1 MPRWGA
7 TIPDN
12 DESTHQAGQKIGI
25 DDSKRAWYFTYRLVG
40 NNARP
45 AAGVRM
51 SKKFTGS
58 EILLES
64 LKRQNV
70 DVFFGLPGGAV
81 LPLYDALYSAGIRH
95 MLVRHEQAA
104 AFAADGYARVTGKP
118 GVCLGTSGP
127 GATNLLTGLT
137 SAMMDSIPV
146 VALAGQVPASLIG
159 KDGFQEA
166 DTIGMSLAATKQ
178 SFAVRRAAE
187 IPAIVER
194 AFRTAVS
201 GRPGPVL
208 IDLPK
213 SVLLESSEADASS
226 TQAATRPERK
236 REFTEADIERAAD
249 MIFASDRAVLYV
261 GGGAISSDAAKEI
274 HELAELTQVPVTTT
288 LMGLGAFPS
297 RSPLSLGMLG
307 MHGSYATN
315 TAVCNSDLLIAV
327 GARFDD
333 RVTGRLNGFATGAK
347 KIQFDVDPSEVNKNV
362 RVDLSLVGD
371 AREALIALIDVLK
384 SRKAGSSRDRA
395 KWLHQIETWRAEHP
409 LAYDRDASAIKPQ
422 AVIETVSRIAADD
435 AIISVDVGQHQMWT
449 AQFYEFKEARTWL
462 SSSGLGSMGYGFPA
476 AMGAQMA
483 FPDRQ
488 TIAFVGDGGF
498 QMTLNDLA
506 TIVQYRVP
514 VKIVILNNRVLGMV
528 RQWQEIF
535 HGERYCDIN
544 LEFAPD
550 FVKLADAYGIRG
562 TRVERPSDVRGA
574 IEDMLSDREP
584 RILDVHVDPA
594 ENVYPIVPPG
604 ASLAEMIVEPPR
616 AQLVGARV

>member
-1 MPRWGA
+1 MA
-7 TIPDN
+7 
-12 DESTHQAGQKIGI
+12 
-25 DDSKRAWYFTYRLVG
+25 RLV
-40 NNARP
+40 
-45 AAGVRM
+45 
-51 SKKFTGS
+51 SGS

-64 LKRQNV
+64 LKRQKV

-81 LPLYDALYSAGIRH
+81 LPLYDALYSSVIRH
-95 MLVRHEQAA
+95 LLVRHEQAA

-127 GATNLLTGLT
+127 GATNLITGLT
-137 SAMMDSIPV
+137 SAMMDSIPI
-146 VALAGQVPASLIG
+146 VALTGQVPAALIG

-166 DTIGMSLAATKQ
+166 DTIGISLPSTKQ
-178 SFAVRRAAE
+178 SFAVRKAAD
-187 IPAIVER
+187 IPRIIDR
-194 AFRTAVS
+194 AFHSAVS

-213 SVLLESSEADASS
+213 NVLMEMAEPNDP
-226 TQAATRPERK
+226 ATLGVTTPDRK
-236 REFTEADIERAAD
+236 REFTDADIERAAD
-249 MIFASDRAVLYV
+249 MILESRRAVFYV
-261 GGGAISSDAAKEI
+261 GGGVISSNAARELR
-274 HELAELTQVPVTTT
+274 ELAELTHITVATT

-297 RSPLSLGMLG
+297 RHELSLGMLG

-315 TAVCNSDLLIAV
+315 MAICHCDLLVAI

-362 RVDLSLVGD
+362 HVNLSLVGD
-371 AREALIALIDVLK
+371 ARQALEALIEELK
-384 SRKAGSSRDRA
+384 LRKVVPSPARRRWLDR
-395 KWLHQIETWRAEHP
+395 IESWRGEHP
-409 LAYDRDASAIKPQ
+409 LTYDHDARTIKPQ
-422 AVIETVSRIAADD
+422 SVIESVAERAASD

-449 AQFYEFKEARTWL
+449 AQFYDFKRPRTWL

-476 AMGAQMA
+476 AIGAQMA

-488 TIAFVGDGGF
+488 VIAFVGDGGF

-506 TIVQYRVP
+506 TVVQYRVP

-535 HGERYCDIN
+535 FEKRYCDID
-544 LEFAPD
+544 LEYAPD

-562 TRVERPSDVRGA
+562 ARVEHRADVSAA
-574 IEDMLSDREP
+574 IDDFLSDREP
-584 RILDVHVDPA
+584 RLLDVWVDPA

-604 ASLAEMIVEPPR
+604 ASLAEMVVEPPR
-616 AQLVGARV
+616 VQEEEEALDDLRAV

>member
-1 MPRWGA
+1 MVF
-7 TIPDN
+7 
-12 DESTHQAGQKIGI
+12 
-25 DDSKRAWYFTYRLVG
+25 FTYRPVG
-40 NNARP
+40 CNDWAVFENKI
-45 AAGVRM
+45 M
-51 SKKFTGS
+51 SRVVSGS

-64 LKRQNV
+64 LKRQKV

-95 MLVRHEQAA
+95 LLVRHEQAA

-127 GATNLLTGLT
+127 GATNLITGLT
-137 SAMMDSIPV
+137 SAMMDSIPI
-146 VALAGQVPASLIG
+146 VALTGQVPAALIG

-166 DTIGMSLAATKQ
+166 DTIGISLPSTKQ
-178 SFAVRRAAE
+178 SFAVRRAAD
-187 IPAIVER
+187 IPRIIDR
-194 AFRTAVS
+194 AFRTAIS

-208 IDLPK
+208 VDLPK
-213 SVLLESSEADASS
+213 NVLMEMAEPFYPPTLGV
-226 TQAATRPERK
+226 TPPERK
-236 REFTEADIERAAD
+236 REFVDADIERAAD
-249 MIFASDRAVLYV
+249 MILESHRAVFYV
-261 GGGAISSDAAKEI
+261 GGGVVASDAWKELR
-274 HELAELTQVPVTTT
+274 ELAEITHIPVTTT

-297 RSPLSLGMLG
+297 HHALSLGMLG

-315 TAVCNSDLLIAV
+315 MSICNCDLLVAI

-362 RVDLSLVGD
+362 HVDLSVVGD
-371 AREALIALIDVLK
+371 AREALVALIDVLK
-384 SRKAGSSRDRA
+384 SRKAAPTPERQR
-395 KWLHQIETWRAEHP
+395 WLQRIESWRGEHP
-409 LAYDRDASAIKPQ
+409 LTYDRYANTVKPQ
-422 AVIETVSRIAADD
+422 MVIEAVGQRAAED

-449 AQFYEFKEARTWL
+449 AQFYNFNRPRTWL

-483 FPDRQ
+483 FPNRQ
-488 TIAFVGDGGF
+488 VIAFVGDGGF

-506 TIVQYRVP
+506 TVVQYRVP
-514 VKIVILNNRVLGMV
+514 VKIVIINNRALGMV

-535 HGERYCDIN
+535 FEKRYCDID
-544 LEFAPD
+544 LDFAPD

-562 TRVERPSDVRGA
+562 ARVEHRTDVPDA
-574 IEDMLSDREP
+574 IEDFLSDREP
-584 RILDVHVDPA
+584 RLLDVWVDPA

-604 ASLAEMIVEPPR
+604 ASLAEMVVEPT
-616 AQLVGARV
+616 RVLMEEEALDDLWAV

>member
-1 MPRWGA
+1 MP
-7 TIPDN
+7 
-12 DESTHQAGQKIGI
+12 K
-25 DDSKRAWYFTYRLVG
+25 LV
-40 NNARP
+40 
-45 AAGVRM
+45 
-51 SKKFTGS
+51 SGS

-64 LKRQNV
+64 LKRQKV

-95 MLVRHEQAA
+95 LLVRHEQAA

-127 GATNLLTGLT
+127 GATNLITGLT
-137 SAMMDSIPV
+137 SAMMDSIPI
-146 VALAGQVPASLIG
+146 VALTGQVPAALIG
-159 KDGFQEA
+159 KDAFQEA
-166 DTIGMSLAATKQ
+166 DTIGISLPCTKQ
-178 SFAVRRAAE
+178 SFAVRSAAD
-187 IPAIVER
+187 IPRIIDR
-194 AFRTAVS
+194 AFRSAIS

-208 IDLPK
+208 VDLPK
-213 SVLLESSEADASS
+213 SVLLEMAEPNYPS
-226 TQAATRPERK
+226 TLGATQPERQ
-236 REFTEADIERAAD
+236 REFGDADIDRAAD
-249 MIFASDRAVLYV
+249 MILEGRRAVFYV
-261 GGGAISSDAAKEI
+261 GGGVVASEAWQELR
-274 HELAELTQVPVTTT
+274 ELAELTHIPVTTT

-297 RSPLSLGMLG
+297 HHPLSLGMLG
-307 MHGSYATN
+307 MHGSYSTN
-315 TAVCNSDLLIAV
+315 MAICNCDLLVAI

-371 AREALIALIDVLK
+371 ARDALTALIDVLK
-384 SRKAGSSRDRA
+384 SRKAAPTPERHR
-395 KWLHQIETWRAEHP
+395 WLQRIESWRGEHP
-409 LAYDRDASAIKPQ
+409 LTYDRYANTVKPQ
-422 AVIETVSRIAADD
+422 MVIEAVAQRAAED

-449 AQFYEFKEARTWL
+449 AQFYNFTRPRTWL

-488 TIAFVGDGGF
+488 VIAFVGDGGF

-506 TIVQYRVP
+506 TVVQYRVP
-514 VKIVILNNRVLGMV
+514 VKIVIINNRALGMV

-535 HGERYCDIN
+535 FEKRYCDID
-544 LEFAPD
+544 LDFAPD

-562 TRVERPSDVRGA
+562 ARVEHRTDVPDA
-574 IEDMLSDREP
+574 IEDFLSDREP
-584 RILDVHVDPA
+584 RLLDVWVDPA

-604 ASLAEMIVEPPR
+604 AALAEMVVEPPR
-616 AQLVGARV
+616 VQVEEEALDDLWAV

>member
-1 MPRWGA
+1 M
-7 TIPDN
+7 
-12 DESTHQAGQKIGI
+12 
-25 DDSKRAWYFTYRLVG
+25 
-40 NNARP
+40 AR
-45 AAGVRM
+45 VV
-51 SKKFTGS
+51 SGS

-64 LKRQNV
+64 LKRQKV

-95 MLVRHEQAA
+95 LLVRHEQAA

-127 GATNLLTGLT
+127 GATNLITGLT

-146 VALAGQVPASLIG
+146 VALTGQVPAALIG

-166 DTIGMSLAATKQ
+166 DTIGISLPSTKQ
-178 SFAVRRAAE
+178 SFAVRKAAD
-187 IPAIVER
+187 IPRIIDR
-194 AFRTAVS
+194 AFHSAGS

-213 SVLLESSEADASS
+213 SVLMEMAEPVYPS
-226 TQAATRPERK
+226 TLGANEPERK
-236 REFTEADIERAAD
+236 REFADAEIERAAD
-249 MIFASDRAVLYV
+249 MILESRRAVFYV
-261 GGGAISSDAAKEI
+261 GGGAISADAARELR
-274 HELAELTQVPVTTT
+274 ELAELTHIPVTTT

-297 RSPLSLGMLG
+297 RHELSLGMLG

-315 TAVCNSDLLIAV
+315 MAICHCDLLVAI

-333 RVTGRLNGFATGAK
+333 RVTGHLNGFATGAK

-362 RVDLSLVGD
+362 HVNLSLVGD
-371 AREALIALIDVLK
+371 ARQALEALVEELK
-384 SRKAGSSRDRA
+384 SRKVVPSPARQHWLDR
-395 KWLHQIETWRAEHP
+395 IESWRGEHP
-409 LAYDRDASAIKPQ
+409 LTYDHDASTIKPQ
-422 AVIETVSRIAADD
+422 SVIESVAGRAATD

-449 AQFYEFKEARTWL
+449 AQFYNFKQPRTWL

-488 TIAFVGDGGF
+488 VIAFVGDGGF

-506 TIVQYRVP
+506 TVVQYRVP
-514 VKIVILNNRVLGMV
+514 VKIVILNNRALGMV

-535 HGERYCDIN
+535 FEKRYCDID
-544 LEFAPD
+544 LEYAPD

-562 TRVERPSDVRGA
+562 ARVEHRADLSAA
-574 IEDMLSDREP
+574 IDDFLSDREP
-584 RILDVHVDPA
+584 RLLDVWVDPA
-594 ENVYPIVPPG
+594 ENVFPIVPPG

-616 AQLVGARV
+616 AQEEEEALDDLRAV